1 MLFPKD
7 QAEHQL
13 LRRTSPRRPFAT
25 LLHLRRISTAP
36 TTSLL
41 HARHAS
47 TARTLATIVR
57 AASSVAEIASVGL
70 GDELP
75 LWIRSS
81 HTGESTVLS
90 NATAP
95 GQRRPPDPRR
105 RRGPNWCRALTRSRP
120 GSPAFQVAGGSAVI
134 ARPSSRGDRA
144 PSRRLLSR
152 SGRPRSGRLLWRR
165 LDRADRRRRTTGS
178 ARRESS
184 RLACDRLGAIA
195 VIAGRPHDVDI
206 RAGRTS
212 RVMRGV
218 GGIGPLWSRAEVGPG
233 VRARLAGRARR

>member
-13 LRRTSPRRPFAT
+13 LRRNSPRRPFAT

-47 TARTLATIVR
+47 TARTLTTIVR

-70 GDELP
+70 GDELR

-134 ARPSSRGDRA
+134 ARPCSRGDRA

-152 SGRPRSGRLLWRR
+152 SGRPRSGRFLWRR
-165 LDRADRRRRTTGS
+165 TTSPAAPLFWRRCEETR
-178 ARRESS
+178 
-184 RLACDRLGAIA
+184 
-195 VIAGRPHDVDI
+195 
-206 RAGRTS
+206 
-212 RVMRGV
+212 
-218 GGIGPLWSRAEVGPG
+218 SRA
-233 VRARLAGRARR
+233 RAQCRGTMRILPDRPPLAAAATASLTSLTS